1 MIKSIEFNGERL
13 KNARLYRGKTI
24 TELAEET
31 KISKQAISQFENGK
45 SAPSIESLLK
55 IMNVLKFPREYFRQM
70 DKDITVNTFFRSL
83 LTTSKKEQLIQVT
96 RTKTLAKIYEFLE
109 EYIDFPELKIL
120 SIDTEELDVEKITLG
135 LREYWGLG
143 NNPIINIVNI
153 MEKNGIVVSSFKTNE
168 SKIDAFTQIHK
179 VHNIDR
185 PFVVVGDDKESAV
198 RRQFSMAHELGH
210 IILHNNSIEVEEL
223 SREEYKIMEE
233 EANNFAAALL
243 MPKNS
248 FLADVMQYPNKL
260 EYYIELKKKWKVSI
274 SAMIIRAF
282 KLNAITYNQ
291 YQYLM
296 KQLSKKGWRV
306 KEPLDDL
313 IVTPKP
319 VLLKRAIDMLTTND
333 VMNETEIVSE
343 LSNYGMA
350 LNADDIEML
359 LSLDK
364 GRLRC
369 NDTNNNIVI
378 NLKREQ
384 CI

>member
-1 MIKSIEFNGERL
+1 MIKNMEFNGERL

-24 TELAEET
+24 TDLADET
-31 KISKQAISQFENGK
+31 GISKQAISQFENGK
-45 SAPSIESLLK
+45 ATPSIETLLK
-55 IMNVLKFPREYFRQM
+55 IMNVLKFPREYFRQV
-70 DKDITVNTFFRSL
+70 DEDITVNTFFRAL
-83 LTTSKKEQLIQVT
+83 LTTSKKEQLVQVT

-109 EYIDFPELKIL
+109 EYIDFPEFKIPQ
-120 SIDTEELDVEKITLG
+120 IDIENIDIEEITLE
-135 LREYWGLG
+135 LRDYWGLG
-143 NNPIINIVNI
+143 VNPIGNIINV

-179 VHNIDR
+179 VNNVER

-210 IILHNNSIEVEEL
+210 IILHNNSIEVDEL
-223 SREEYKIMEE
+223 SREEYKMMEE
-233 EANNFAAALL
+233 EANNFAAAFLL
-243 MPKNS
+243 PKES
-248 FLADVMQYPNKL
+248 FLTDVMQYPNKL
-260 EYYIELKKKWKVSI
+260 EFYVELKRKWKVSI

-282 KLNAITYNQ
+282 KLNAITHNQ

-319 VLLKRAIDMLTTND
+319 VLLKKSIDMLITND
-333 VMNETEIVSE
+333 VMNETEIVNE
-343 LSNYGMA
+343 LANYGMA
-350 LNADDIEML
+350 LNTDDIEML

-364 GRLRC
+364 GRLRKK
-369 NDTNNNIVI
+369 DSNNIVI
-378 NLKREQ
+378 NLKRE
-384 CI
+384 

>member
-1 MIKSIEFNGERL
+1 MIKNIEFNGERL

-31 KISKQAISQFENGK
+31 EISKQAISQFENGK
-45 SAPSIESLLK
+45 ATPSIETLLK
-55 IMNVLKFPREYFRQM
+55 IMNVLKFPREYFRQI
-70 DKDITVNTFFRSL
+70 DEDITVNTFFRAL

-109 EYIDFPELKIL
+109 EYIDFPKFKTPLIDIENIDIEQVTLELR
-120 SIDTEELDVEKITLG
+120 DC
-135 LREYWGLG
+135 WGLG
-143 NNPIINIVNI
+143 INPITNIVNI
-153 MEKNGIVVSSFKTNE
+153 MEKNGVVVSSFKTNE

-179 VHNIDR
+179 VHNLER

-210 IILHNNSIEVEEL
+210 IILHNNSIEVDEL
-223 SREEYKIMEE
+223 SREEYKMMEE
-233 EANNFAAALL
+233 EANNFAAAFLL
-243 MPKNS
+243 PKES

-260 EYYIELKKKWKVSI
+260 EFYVELKKKWKVSI

-282 KLNAITYNQ
+282 KLNAITHNQ

-296 KQLSKKGWRV
+296 KQLSKKEWRI

-319 VLLKRAIDMLTTND
+319 VLLKRAIDMLITND
-333 VMNETEIVSE
+333 IMNEAEIVNE

-350 LNADDIEML
+350 LNTDDIEML

-364 GRLRC
+364 DTLRKK
-369 NDTNNNIVI
+369 DSSTIVI
-378 NLKREQ
+378 NLKRE
-384 CI
+384 

>member
-1 MIKSIEFNGERL
+1 MIKNMEFNGERL

-24 TELAEET
+24 TDLADET
-31 KISKQAISQFENGK
+31 EISKQAISQFENGK
-45 SAPSIESLLK
+45 ATPSIETLLK
-55 IMNVLKFPREYFRQM
+55 IMNVLKFPREYFRQV
-70 DKDITVNTFFRSL
+70 DEDITVNTFFRAL
-83 LTTSKKEQLIQVT
+83 LTTSKKEQLVQVT

-109 EYIDFPELKIL
+109 EYIDFPEFKIPQ
-120 SIDTEELDVEKITLG
+120 IDIENIDIEEITLE
-135 LREYWGLG
+135 LRDYWGLSA
-143 NNPIINIVNI
+143 NPIVNIVNV

-179 VHNIDR
+179 VHNVDR

-210 IILHNNSIEVEEL
+210 IILHNSSIEVDEL
-223 SREEYKIMEE
+223 SREEYKMMEE
-233 EANNFAAALL
+233 EANNFAAAFLL
-243 MPKNS
+243 PKES

-260 EYYIELKKKWKVSI
+260 EFYVELKRKWKVSI

-282 KLNAITYNQ
+282 KLNAITHNQ

-319 VLLKRAIDMLTTND
+319 VLLKKSIDMLITND
-333 VMNETEIVSE
+333 VMNEIEIVNE

-359 LSLDK
+359 LSLEK
-364 GRLRC
+364 GRLRKK
-369 NDTNNNIVI
+369 DSNNIVI
-378 NLKREQ
+378 NLKRE
-384 CI
+384 

>member
-1 MIKSIEFNGERL
+1 MIKNIEFNGERL

-31 KISKQAISQFENGK
+31 EISKQAISQFENGK
-45 SAPSIESLLK
+45 ATPSIETLLK
-55 IMNVLKFPREYFRQM
+55 IMNVLKFPREYFRQI
-70 DKDITVNTFFRSL
+70 DEDITVNTFFRAL

-109 EYIDFPELKIL
+109 EYIDFPKFKTPLIDIENIDMEQVTLELR
-120 SIDTEELDVEKITLG
+120 DC
-135 LREYWGLG
+135 WGLG
-143 NNPIINIVNI
+143 INPITNIVNV
-153 MEKNGIVVSSFKTNE
+153 MEKNGVVVSSFKTNE
-168 SKIDAFTQIHK
+168 GKIDAFTQIHK
-179 VHNIDR
+179 VHNLER

-210 IILHNNSIEVEEL
+210 IILHNNSIEVDEL
-223 SREEYKIMEE
+223 SREEYKMMEE
-233 EANNFAAALL
+233 EANNFAAAFLL
-243 MPKNS
+243 PKES
-248 FLADVMQYPNKL
+248 FLEDVMQYPNKL
-260 EYYIELKKKWKVSI
+260 EFYVELKKKWKVSI

-282 KLNAITYNQ
+282 KLNAITHNQ

-296 KQLSKKGWRV
+296 KQLSKKEWRV

-319 VLLKRAIDMLTTND
+319 ILLKRAIDMLITND
-333 VMNETEIVSE
+333 IMNETEIVNE

-364 GRLRC
+364 GTLRKKE
-369 NDTNNNIVI
+369 NNTIVI

-384 CI
+384 

>member
-1 MIKSIEFNGERL
+1 MIKNIEFNGERL

-31 KISKQAISQFENGK
+31 EISKQAISQFENGK
-45 SAPSIESLLK
+45 ATPSIETLLK
-55 IMNVLKFPREYFRQM
+55 IMNVLKFPREYFRQI
-70 DKDITVNTFFRSL
+70 DEDITVNTFFRAL

-109 EYIDFPELKIL
+109 EYIDFPKFKTPLIDIENIDIEQVTLELR
-120 SIDTEELDVEKITLG
+120 DC
-135 LREYWGLG
+135 WGLG
-143 NNPIINIVNI
+143 INPITNIVNV
-153 MEKNGIVVSSFKTNE
+153 MEKNGVVVSSFKTNE

-179 VHNIDR
+179 VHNLER

-210 IILHNNSIEVEEL
+210 IILHNNSIEVDEL
-223 SREEYKIMEE
+223 SREEYKMMEE
-233 EANNFAAALL
+233 EANNFAAAFLL
-243 MPKNS
+243 PKES

-260 EYYIELKKKWKVSI
+260 EFYVELKKKWKVSI

-282 KLNAITYNQ
+282 KLNAITHNQ

-296 KQLSKKGWRV
+296 KQLSKKEWRI

-319 VLLKRAIDMLTTND
+319 VLLKRAIDMLITND
-333 VMNETEIVSE
+333 IMNEAEIVNE

-364 GRLRC
+364 DTLRKK
-369 NDTNNNIVI
+369 DSSTIVI
-378 NLKREQ
+378 NLKRE
-384 CI
+384 

>member
-1 MIKSIEFNGERL
+1 MIKNMEFNGERL

-24 TELAEET
+24 TDLADET
-31 KISKQAISQFENGK
+31 GISKQAISQFENGK
-45 SAPSIESLLK
+45 ATPSIETLLK
-55 IMNVLKFPREYFRQM
+55 IMNVLKFPREYFRQV
-70 DKDITVNTFFRSL
+70 DEDITVNTFFRAL
-83 LTTSKKEQLIQVT
+83 LTTSKKEQLVQVT

-109 EYIDFPELKIL
+109 EYIDFPEFKIPQ
-120 SIDTEELDVEKITLG
+120 IDIENIDIEEITLE
-135 LREYWGLG
+135 LRDYWGLSV
-143 NNPIINIVNI
+143 NPIVNIVNV
-153 MEKNGIVVSSFKTNE
+153 MEKNGVVVSSFKTNE

-179 VHNIDR
+179 VHNVDR

-210 IILHNNSIEVEEL
+210 IILHNSSIEVDEL
-223 SREEYKIMEE
+223 GREEYKMMEE
-233 EANNFAAALL
+233 EANNFAAAFLL
-243 MPKNS
+243 PKES

-260 EYYIELKKKWKVSI
+260 EFYVELKRKWKVSI

-282 KLNAITYNQ
+282 KLNAITHNQ

-319 VLLKRAIDMLTTND
+319 ALLKKSIDMLITND
-333 VMNETEIVSE
+333 VMNETEIVNE
-343 LSNYGMA
+343 LANYGMA
-350 LNADDIEML
+350 LDTDDIEML

-364 GRLRC
+364 GKLTSK
-369 NDTNNNIVI
+369 NNNNIVI
-378 NLKREQ
+378 NLKRE
-384 CI
+384 

>member
-1 MIKSIEFNGERL
+1 MIKNMEFNGERL

-24 TELAEET
+24 TDLADET
-31 KISKQAISQFENGK
+31 GISKQAISQFENGK
-45 SAPSIESLLK
+45 ATPSIETLLK
-55 IMNVLKFPREYFRQM
+55 IMNVLKFPREYFRQV
-70 DKDITVNTFFRSL
+70 DEDITVNTFFRAL
-83 LTTSKKEQLIQVT
+83 LTTSKKEQLVQVT

-109 EYIDFPELKIL
+109 EYIDFPEFKIPQ
-120 SIDTEELDVEKITLG
+120 IDIENIDIEEITLE
-135 LREYWGLG
+135 LRDYWGLSV
-143 NNPIINIVNI
+143 NPIVNIVNV
-153 MEKNGIVVSSFKTNE
+153 MEKNGVVVSSFKTNE

-179 VHNIDR
+179 VHNVDR

-210 IILHNNSIEVEEL
+210 IILHNSSIEVDEL
-223 SREEYKIMEE
+223 SREEYKMMEE
-233 EANNFAAALL
+233 EANNFAAAFLL
-243 MPKNS
+243 PKES

-260 EYYIELKKKWKVSI
+260 EFYVELKRKWKVSI

-282 KLNAITYNQ
+282 KLNAITHNQ

-319 VLLKRAIDMLTTND
+319 ALLKKSIDMLITND
-333 VMNETEIVSE
+333 VMNETEIVNE
-343 LSNYGMA
+343 LANYGMA
-350 LNADDIEML
+350 LDTDDIEML

-364 GRLRC
+364 GKLTSK
-369 NDTNNNIVI
+369 NNNNIVI
-378 NLKREQ
+378 NLKRE
-384 CI
+384 